1 MRNLL
6 LGAAAL
12 TVIAGSAFAQGGSP
26 YNTSGSQAGGPRGGM
41 ERAAQGAEMEAAAPA
56 PAARPM
62 MRKRSMHKR
71 MHHHRKMHHRKM
83 MRHGM

>member
-1 MRNLL
+1 MRSIL

-12 TVIAGSAFAQGGSP
+12 TLIAGSAFAQGGSP
-26 YNTSGSQAGGPRGGM
+26 YNTSGAQAGGPRGGM
-41 ERAAQGAEMEAAAPA
+41 ERAAQGAEMEAPA

-71 MHHHRKMHHRKM
+71 MHHRKMHHRHM
-83 MRHGM
+83 QRGM

>member
-1 MRNLL
+1 MRSIL

-12 TVIAGSAFAQGGSP
+12 TLIAGSAFAQGGSP
-26 YNTSGSQAGGPRGGM
+26 YNNSGSQAGGPRGGM
-41 ERAAQGAEMEAAAPA
+41 ERRMGDAPMAAETA

-62 MRKRSMHKR
+62 MKRHRMHKR
-71 MHHHRKMHHRKM
+71 MHHRKMHHRRM